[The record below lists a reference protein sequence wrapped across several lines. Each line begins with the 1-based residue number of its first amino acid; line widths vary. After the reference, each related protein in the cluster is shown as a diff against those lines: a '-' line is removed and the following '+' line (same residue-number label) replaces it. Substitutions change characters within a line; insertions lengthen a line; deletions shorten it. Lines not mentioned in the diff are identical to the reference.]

1 MSPTL
6 LGRSQTNENTGS
18 RRLAVWRRQTVAS
31 VPVVVPPAH
40 HVLIV
45 GGGGDLKPL
54 DVFIGAKK
62 QGVIPRCV
70 VRRPDQEAAHLAD
83 WWMTG

>member
-1 MSPTL
+1 MRTQEANGHLVS
-6 LGRSQTNENTGS
+6 S
-18 RRLAVWRRQTVAS
+18 VAS

-45 GGGGDLKPL
+45 GCGGDLKPL
-54 DVFIGAKK
+54 DVLIGAKK

-83 WWMTG
+83 WWVTAAGQKQRV

>member
-1 MSPTL
+1 MHRVGHRKPTA
-6 LGRSQTNENTGS
+6 GPF
-18 RRLAVWRRQTVAS
+18 VAS

-45 GGGGDLKPL
+45 GCGGDLKPL

-70 VRRPDQEAAHLAD
+70 V
-83 WWMTG
+83 